1 MPAEQTPQSP
11 AVVRNGLSVLG
22 VIPPPSETY
31 SVPISPLPP
40 PASPVRSVG
49 IVYPFEPPSTP
60 ADWEPHPSIVLVP
73 GGGEGS
79 SRPSAASPSTVSS
92 TPGKRPRVGMKY
104 TQQRLWGA
112 SPPRKE
118 ASPQRPVATQD
129 KAPAKTTG
137 DVVYETIKHRFET
150 EWQGKFKWLRL
161 IRMPNGEA
169 KLKCDI
175 CVQHGDPAAH
185 TSYGI
190 DVTLVSH
197 LVDQTRMRIKNRH
210 LNFEPDHHFGSGE
223 KMTLND
229 FIQRHQKMDRRE
241 VKAEGVDSDGNPVEF
256 SYTLHENPIEGQETD
271 GDVTACF
278 ELSLKFV
285 RAVDKELEWR
295 MKDLEELE
303 GCKLFWSASYVPD
316 DAKHVENFK
325 KWLAQLHK
333 LYRKKLQG
341 MLVDLMVC
349 T

>member
-22 VIPPPSETY
+22 VIPPPSKTY

-92 TPGKRPRVGMKY
+92 TPGKRPRVGTKY

-112 SPPRKE
+112 PPPRKE

-129 KAPAKTTG
+129 EAPAKTTG
-137 DVVYETIKHRFET
+137 D
-150 EWQGKFKWLRL
+150 
-161 IRMPNGEA
+161 
-169 KLKCDI
+169 
-175 CVQHGDPAAH
+175 
-185 TSYGI
+185 I

-197 LVDQTRMRIKNRH
+197 LVDQTRMRIKNRY

-229 FIQRHQKMDRRE
+229 FIQRHQKMDKRE
-241 VKAEGVDSDGNPVEF
+241 VKAEGVDSDANPVEF
-256 SYTLHENPIEGQETD
+256 SYKLHENPIEGQETD

-303 GCKLFWSASYVPD
+303 GCKLFRSASYVPD
-316 DAKHVENFK
+316 DAKRVENFK

-333 LYRKKLQG
+333 LYRKKLPVVAIG
-341 MLVDLMVC
+341 TLS
-349 T
+349 